1 MKYSFFD
8 VQPESAHPEVIK
20 YLLEHNLTRFTDPKK
35 DAYAGLGVKRIKK
48 AFGIPGA
55 DIYYFPNGTVTNVT
69 ALSSM
74 LHPFEAVICPS
85 TGHIN
90 NYEAGAFE
98 ATGHK
103 IIAIDSDS
111 EDGKL
116 GPTQIETV
124 MEAHND
130 PMTVTPRAIYL
141 TQVTE
146 EGAVYTREELTDL
159 IACAKKHN
167 LYTYLDGARLAMAI
181 ACKSSN
187 TTMQQF
193 GALGLD
199 MFYIGGAKNGAL
211 YGEALVINNEE
222 LKPNFYRYMKRQ
234 GAAVGKQRPLDLQFA
249 RFFDEDNLWVN
260 LAEHANAMGERLR
273 SGLLQLGTELVKN
286 SDANHAFVVMK
297 NGVIDEIEK
306 DFELAR
312 WQKIDNSTT
321 KIRLVC
327 GWSTQPEDI
336 DDFLRAVKTLS

>member
-20 YLLEHNLTRFTDPKK
+20 YLFAHNLSRFTDPKK
-35 DAYAGLGVKRIKK
+35 DAYSGLGIKRIKK
-48 AFGIPGA
+48 AFGVPDA

-74 LHPFEAVICPS
+74 LLPFEAVICPS

-103 IIAIDSDS
+103 IIAVDSDS
-111 EDGKL
+111 GDGKL
-116 GPTQIETV
+116 SPAQIEAVLET
-124 MEAHND
+124 HND
-130 PMTVTPRAIYL
+130 PMMVTPRVIYL

-146 EGAVYTREELTDL
+146 EGAVYAREELADL
-159 IACAKKHN
+159 VACAKKHN

-181 ACKSSN
+181 ACKSAS

-193 GALGLD
+193 GSLGLD
-199 MFYIGGAKNGAL
+199 MFYIGGGKNGAL
-211 YGEALVINNEE
+211 YGEALVINNKE
-222 LKPNFYRYMKRQ
+222 LKSNFYRYMKRQ

-249 RFFDEDNLWVN
+249 RFFDEDNLWIK
-260 LAEHANAMGERLR
+260 LAKHANAMGQRLR
-273 SGLLQLGTELVKN
+273 HGLVKLGVELTKN

-297 NGVIDEIEK
+297 NDIIDNLEK

-327 GWSTQPEDI
+327 GWSTQPEDV
-336 DDFLRAVKTLS
+336 DNFLQTVKTLS